1 MTLSTLNPTSR
12 WAILALVGLSVAA
25 DAAVIPHD
33 QVRGFADSTSGYFKT
48 FQPYLK
54 VFSGCVPF
62 PAVDAA
68 GNVSGGLEAS
78 GAMDGHCSSS
88 PGQVYVNQGQYRGEC
103 AVMYSWYFPKDQ
115 NVDGPGNKG
124 HRHDWENIV
133 VWLSSCAPNARVNA
147 VSYSDHATYIK
158 QARPQMDGTH
168 PLVAYQQN
176 PFPLDHSLVNTST
189 RGGMQPAV
197 SWAGMTNAARN
208 TLENYDFGKANVPF
222 NSKNFFNNL
231 AKAYYR

>member
-1 MTLSTLNPTSR
+1 MTISTRKTAWR
-12 WAILALVGLSVAA
+12 GAVLALVALSVAA
-25 DAAVIPHD
+25 DAAVIGHD
-33 QVRGFADSTSGYFKT
+33 KVRGFPDSTSGYFKT

-54 VFSGCVPF
+54 VFGGCVPF

-88 PGQVYVNQGQYRGEC
+88 PGQVYVNMGQYRGEC

-115 NVDGPGNKG
+115 NVDGPGNQG

-133 VWLSSCAPNARVNA
+133 VWLSSCSTNARVNA
-147 VSYSDHATYIK
+147 VSYSDHAKYIK
-158 QARPQMDGTH
+158 ETRPHMDGTH
-168 PLVAYQQN
+168 PLVGYQQN

-197 SWAGMTNAARN
+197 SWGGMTDAARN
-208 TLENYDFGKANVPF
+208 TLTNYNFGKANVPF
-222 NSKNFFNNL
+222 NPANFFNNL

>member
-1 MTLSTLNPTSR
+1 MPLSELKTPLR
-12 WAILALVGLSVAA
+12 WAIFLLVGLSGTANAA
-25 DAAVIPHD
+25 IIPHD
-33 QVRGFADSTSGYFKT
+33 QVQGFPDSTIGYFKT
-48 FQPYLK
+48 FQPYLE

-78 GAMDGHCSSS
+78 GAMNGHCSSS
-88 PGQVYVNQGQYRGEC
+88 PGQVYVNMGQYRGEC

-115 NVDGPGNKG
+115 NVDGPGNRG

-133 VWLSSCAPNARVNA
+133 VWLSSCDNNARLNA
-147 VSYSDHATYIK
+147 VSYSDHAVYLKST
-158 QARPQMDGTH
+158 RPQTNSTH

-176 PFPLDHSLVNTST
+176 PFPLDHSLVGTEI

-197 SWAGMTNAARN
+197 SWVGMTPAARA
-208 TLENYDFGKANVPF
+208 TLDAYDFGKANVPF